1 MVLEEVG
8 QNSARYPWC
17 WSEEELQISEQK
29 MVLGSF
35 GQSGGKSSSFM
46 SSVEAG
52 PRAGLG
58 GVFHFAGCW
67 MCIVLVAFNILDPW
81 LRVLPSR

>member
-1 MVLEEVG
+1 M
-8 QNSARYPWC
+8 A
-17 WSEEELQISEQK
+17 
-29 MVLGSF
+29 LGSF

-58 GVFHFAGCW
+58 EMYHFAGCW
-67 MCIVLVAFNILDPW
+67 MCIVLVAFNILDTW
-81 LRVLPSR
+81 L